1 MKKNAQ
7 GIKGMIIMLVLLAL
21 ILGYYA
27 YLSNRSKKDKSEEV
41 VISAVQEVL
50 MRDMEK
56 NYPPT
61 PKEVLKYY
69 SELTQCF
76 YNEELTEEELKDL
89 GMRARELYDDE
100 LVANQT
106 EEEYLS
112 DLEFDV
118 ASFHS
123 KGLTV
128 FSFSTSSSTDVEEFT
143 MDGRKWARLYCIYNL
158 RQGSDMLS
166 TQEVFLMR
174 KDEDGHWKIY
184 GWDLVE
190 NEETESADNNE

>member
-76 YNEELTEEELKDL
+76 YNEELTEEELRDL

-143 MDGRKWARLYCIYNL
+143 LDGRKWARLYCIYNL
-158 RQGSDMLS
+158 RQGSAMLS

>member
-158 RQGSDMLS
+158 RQGSAMLS

>member
-76 YNEELTEEELKDL
+76 YNEELTEEELRDL

-158 RQGSDMLS
+158 RQGSAMLS

>member
-76 YNEELTEEELKDL
+76 YNEELTEEELRDL

>member
-158 RQGSDMLS
+158 RQGSAMLS

-174 KDEDGHWKIY
+174 RDEDGHWKIY